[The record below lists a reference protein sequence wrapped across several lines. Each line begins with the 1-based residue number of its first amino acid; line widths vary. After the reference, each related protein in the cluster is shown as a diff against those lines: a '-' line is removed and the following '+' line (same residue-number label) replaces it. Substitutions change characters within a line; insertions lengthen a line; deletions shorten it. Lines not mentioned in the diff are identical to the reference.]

1 MSQTNDP
8 QTMTTPELVAHV
20 VTSHH
25 QNLRTA
31 LPFLGPLSAK
41 VARVHGE
48 HDPRLIEVHHTFAQ
62 MADTLEA
69 HLDLEERVLF
79 RLADAAAGGESP
91 GADRAEIER
100 ALDGARGDHSD
111 LGVALRHIREL
122 TRDFAAPDWACTS
135 YRRLLTELRTLE
147 ENLLHHVRVENEI
160 LFPRL

>member
-1 MSQTNDP
+1 
-8 QTMTTPELVAHV
+8 MTTPELVLHV
-20 VTSHH
+20 VASHH

-48 HDPRLIEVHHTFAQ
+48 HDPKLIEVQHTFAQ
-62 MADTLEA
+62 LAETLEA

-79 RLADAAAGGESP
+79 RLADAAARESSEI
-91 GADRAEIER
+91 DRAEIAR
-100 ALDGARGDHSD
+100 VLDGARGDHSD
-111 LGVALRHIREL
+111 IGAGLRHIRAL

-135 YRRLLTELRTLE
+135 YRRLLAELRTLE
-147 ENLLHHVRVENEI
+147 ENLLQHVRVENEI